1 MPSKPCIE
9 CKKYKPIFTDGRC
22 RRCFV
27 SWGTQTGIDP
37 SLFPA
42 KCAAKDCTD
51 YSEKLGYCDRHYRR
65 VKDHGHENKLRV
77 VSRERQH
84 PEYYNWH
91 HLKWRGFLC
100 EEWLDF
106 WVFLDAVGTRPSPQH
121 RLTRPSL
128 SEVYSPTNYQWF
140 ASKSGNT
147 PSFYTDDQQ
156 KENTRKRN
164 ARREKGHWVGS
175 NLNRSFG
182 ITREQYDELLEKQNG
197 GCAFCGV
204 KETVEPSGKTKLLS
218 VDHCHTT
225 GEIRGLLCHNHNAL
239 LGFAKDDP
247 EILLKAA
254 LYIEQKKYTGLFVPP
269 VGTEINKKPRGVS
282 NATTGN
288 ICSVP
293 DCGYRVSSRG
303 MCSMH
308 YVRFMRTGD
317 TSLKAKVTEP
327 CGDAECTQTAVVR
340 GFCRKHYGRLS
351 RAGNLPPKNLIC
363 TG

>member
-65 VKDHGHENKLRV
+65 VKDHGHENKVRV
-77 VSRERQH
+77 VSQERQH
-84 PEYYNWH
+84 PEYHNWH
-91 HLKWRGFLC
+91 HLKSRGFLC
-100 EEWLDF
+100 NEWLDF
-106 WVFLDAVGTRPSPQH
+106 WRFLADVGTRPSEKH

-128 SEVYSPTNYQWF
+128 AEVYSPSNYQWF
-140 ASKSGNT
+140 ASKLGKT
-147 PSFYTDDQQ
+147 PSFYTDEQQ
-156 KENTRKRN
+156 KENVRKRN
-164 ARREKGHWVGS
+164 ARREKGHWIGS
-175 NLNRSFG
+175 GLRRFFG
-182 ITREQYDELLEKQNG
+182 ITREQYDALLEKQGG

-204 KETVEPSGKTKLLS
+204 DASIDPDGKRHMLS

-225 GEIRGLLCHNHNAL
+225 GEIRGLLCRNHNTMIGMAQ
-239 LGFAKDDP
+239 DDP

-254 LYIEQKKYTGLFVPP
+254 MYVERTSYTGLFVPEA
-269 VGTEINKKPRGVS
+269 GIEINKKPRGVA
-282 NATTGN
+282 NVTTGN

-293 DCGYRVSSRG
+293 DCGHRVGSKG
-303 MCSMH
+303 MCNMH
-308 YVRFMRTGD
+308 YARFKRTGD
-317 TSLKAKVTEP
+317 TSLKHRTLASCSEP
-327 CGDAECTQTAVVR
+327 GCTQTMKAR
-340 GFCRKHYGRLS
+340 GFCMTHYNRHS
-351 RAGNLPPKNLIC
+351 KAGNLPPKNLIC